1 MLINGKIYHTNR
13 LLDSTWKR
21 GQKSPNSSVDL
32 IQFFSSVQF
41 SLSVM
46 SDSWRP
52 HELQHTRPPCPSPTP
67 GVHPNPRPI
76 LKKRRYFCACVFSCI
91 QHICDP
97 MDCSPLSSSVCGISQ
112 ARILK
117 WVAVS
122 YSRGPSWP
130 RDQTCVSCI
139 SCIGRQI
146 LYHWATCGVCSN
158 YCKVHMKE

>member
-1 MLINGKIYHTNR
+1 MLKNILINGKIYHTNR

-41 SLSVM
+41 SHSVM

-52 HELQHTRPPCPSPTP
+52 HELQHASPPCPSPTP
-67 GVHPNPRPI
+67 GVHPNPHPI
-76 LKKRRYFCACVFSCI
+76 LKKKDTSVHVFSCV

-97 MDCSPLSSSVCGISQ
+97 MDCSPPSSSVRGISQ

-122 YSRGPSWP
+122 YSRGTFLTQGSNL
-130 RDQTCVSCI
+130 CL
-139 SCIGRQI
+139 
-146 LYHWATCGVCSN
+146 LYLLYW
-158 YCKVHMKE
+158 